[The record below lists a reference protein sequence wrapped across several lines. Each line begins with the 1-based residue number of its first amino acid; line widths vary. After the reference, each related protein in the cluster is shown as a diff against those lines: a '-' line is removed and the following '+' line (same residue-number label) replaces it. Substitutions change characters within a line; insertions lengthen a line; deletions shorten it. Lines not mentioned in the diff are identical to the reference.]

1 MFREE
6 ITNKLRD
13 IEMSLHEVIMRIEK
27 LEEKSHPKKDF
38 VRCKECEERITRAS
52 ELMQSAGDETI

>member
-13 IEMSLHEVIMRIEK
+13 IEMSLHEVIMRIER
-27 LEEKSHPKKDF
+27 LETNSHPKKDF
-38 VRCKECEERITRAS
+38 VRCKECEERIIRAS

>member
-1 MFREE
+1 MVQEE

-13 IEMSLHEVIMRIEK
+13 IEMSLHEIIIRIEK
-27 LEEKSHPKKDF
+27 LEKKSHPKKDF
-38 VRCKECEERITRAS
+38 VRCKECEERITKAS

>member
-1 MFREE
+1 
-6 ITNKLRD
+6 
-13 IEMSLHEVIMRIEK
+13 MSLHEVIMRIER
-27 LEEKSHPKKDF
+27 LETNSHPKKDF